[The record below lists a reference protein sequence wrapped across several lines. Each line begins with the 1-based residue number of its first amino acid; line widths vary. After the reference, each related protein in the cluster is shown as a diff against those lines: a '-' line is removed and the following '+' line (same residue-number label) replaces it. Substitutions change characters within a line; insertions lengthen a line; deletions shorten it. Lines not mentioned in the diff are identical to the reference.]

1 MEIGRFLAIWQ
12 KISVRINGVSVR
24 IKSVRTETKKGKTR
38 INGYFWLLRAHK
50 TLTET
55 PQLGPKKR
63 LFPVSVV

>member
-1 MEIGRFLAIWQ
+1 MEIGRFLAVWQ

-24 IKSVRTETKKGKTR
+24 INSVTETKKKAKPK
-38 INGYFWLLRAHK
+38 INRYFWLLRAHK

-63 LFPVSVV
+63 LFPVSGA